1 MAERAGQQLCAADFK
16 RFTVSVLCADGD
28 VHRALDHAKLTR
40 EREAALCAVLLAGGF
55 DDFRVDKLN
64 AALADIDNDDTAQ
77 QTDLRCSKADAVCV
91 LHRLVHIVKQR
102 TKLLV
107 EFFDRAAHFGQHVVA
122 LFHNISKRHLRH
134 SFPVNSNF
142 CYKIASG
149 FGSAY
154 AVTLKKRL
162 SLEKTPK
169 RDAMASRNALEFLY
183 FMIILYRYLPPIR
196 DTDAAEARNKRS
208 GKLG

>member
-91 LHRLVHIVKQR
+91 LHRLVHSSVQ
-102 TKLLV
+102 
-107 EFFDRAAHFGQHVVA
+107 
-122 LFHNISKRHLRH
+122 
-134 SFPVNSNF
+134 SFSSNF
-142 CYKIASG
+142 STGRHILVSTSSP
-149 FGSAY
+149 FFTIFLSAICG
-154 AVTLKKRL
+154 
-162 SLEKTPK
+162 TP
-169 RDAMASRNALEFLY
+169 FL
-183 FMIILYRYLPPIR
+183 
-196 DTDAAEARNKRS
+196 
-208 GKLG
+208 